1 MSGWDHKIIAALAG
15 RQPTKVDKQLIAANV
30 DDERI
35 SLLSPLMEH
44 GTWVKE
50 PENFRLGVLDD
61 NSIWIQGQDARGRDG
76 HEID

>member
-1 MSGWDHKIIAALAG
+1 
-15 RQPTKVDKQLIAANV
+15 
-30 DDERI
+30 
-35 SLLSPLMEH
+35 MEH